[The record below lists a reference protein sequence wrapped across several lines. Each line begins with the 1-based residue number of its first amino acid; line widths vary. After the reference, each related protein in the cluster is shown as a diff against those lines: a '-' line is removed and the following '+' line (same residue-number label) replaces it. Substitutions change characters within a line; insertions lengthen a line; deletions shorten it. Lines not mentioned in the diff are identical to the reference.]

1 MTQPIRIGSRGSQLA
16 LWQANHIAGQLRA
29 LGHEV
34 AIEIIRTT
42 GDRMQEPSPTSSGA
56 PGASHSGT
64 RESVTPDP
72 GSPFIRDEPALSEAG
87 RPSRTGQSADEWGG
101 ITSEPTLSK
110 GIFIK
115 EIEEALAA
123 GEIDL
128 AVHSLKDLPT
138 QLDPRFTLAAIPQRA
153 DPRDAFVCEQFWAL
167 HALPIG
173 ARIGTTS
180 PRRRAQILA
189 LRPDIAFVEL
199 RGNVD
204 TRLRKLAEG
213 QCDALVLAA
222 AGLDRLSRAEW
233 VHQRFDV
240 DELCPAP
247 GQGALAL
254 ETRAA
259 TYAVFSS
266 PERDNAIRA
275 AVAQLDHPATRFS
288 VDAEREV
295 LAALGGGC
303 SVPIGVHCAPVP
315 DTHGEMADGAV
326 AMWRIHAQ
334 VLAPDGEQ
342 MVCGFMEPPVG
353 ISACE
358 LGLSLAEDLKL
369 HGAEDLLRAFAT
381 EP

>member
-1 MTQPIRIGSRGSQLA
+1 MPEPVRIGTRGSQLA
-16 LWQANHIAGQLRA
+16 LWQANHIAQELRA

-42 GDRMQEPSPTSSGA
+42 GDRLQDTSS
-56 PGASHSGT
+56 
-64 RESVTPDP
+64 
-72 GSPFIRDEPALSEAG
+72 EPA
-87 RPSRTGQSADEWGG
+87 
-101 ITSEPTLSK
+101 LSK

-115 EIEEALAA
+115 EIEEALAD
-123 GEIDL
+123 GHIDL

-138 QLDPRFTLAAIPQRA
+138 RLDPRFTLAAIPPRA
-153 DPRDAFVCEQFWAL
+153 DPRDAFVCEEFWAL

-189 LRPDIAFVEL
+189 LRPDITFVEL

-204 TRLRKLAEG
+204 TRLRKLADG

-222 AGLDRLSRAEW
+222 AGLDRLNRAES

-266 PERDNAIRA
+266 PDRDNYIRA
-275 AVAQLDHPATRFS
+275 AIAALDHPATRFS
-288 VDAEREV
+288 VEAERTV
-295 LAALGGGC
+295 LAGLGGGC
-303 SVPIGVHCAPVP
+303 AVPIGVHCAPVP
-315 DTHGEMADGAV
+315 DTHGEMADGSV
-326 AMWRIHAQ
+326 AAWRIHAQ

-342 MVCGFMEPPVG
+342 MVCGFMEAAVG
-353 ISACE
+353 IRASDFG
-358 LGLSLAEDLKL
+358 LGLAEDLRL
-369 HGAEDLLRAFAT
+369 RGANELLAQVIA
-381 EP
+381 